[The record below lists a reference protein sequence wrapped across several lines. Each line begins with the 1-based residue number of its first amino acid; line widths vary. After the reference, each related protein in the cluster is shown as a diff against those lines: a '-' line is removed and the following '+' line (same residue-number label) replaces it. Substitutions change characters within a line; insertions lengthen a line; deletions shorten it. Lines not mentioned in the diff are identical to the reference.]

1 MPDLIKVDSG
11 ETDVKV
17 LLPIAEV
24 LLQGGVVAGPTQT
37 FYGLMAA
44 ADELTTLNRI
54 LEMKGRDGNK
64 PLLLLLDCPDRARC
78 YAKEIPEEAK
88 GLINTFWP
96 GPLSLLLRARPGL
109 PGPVVGPTRTVGVR
123 VEGLPVIRRL
133 VRMIDRAV
141 TGTSANPGGFP
152 PARTAGGSGGLFW
165 RQDRF
170 DNRQRTL
177 SRGVAQHL
185 DRCQSGA
192 AQVDTRR
199 WSESQQN
206 DGRGPEVAHVMTLKK
221 PPENLVI
228 YEVKGCP
235 DLGDKPDFGPDFLG
249 YWIEAGYVFFFF
261 SRESESFM
269 DLSTRHPD
277 LELRYVHR
285 MKYSDWQDGALFQAF
300 RVGPPDHSPGL
311 GRASADRIRGSVIR
325 DRSGFGFRLWRT
337 SHHQGLPWDSGEN
350 L

>member
-152 PARTAGGSGGLFW
+152 PARTAGEVEAYFGDRIDLIIDSGPCPGGLPS
-165 RQDRF
+165 
-170 DNRQRTL
+170 TL
-177 SRGVAQHL
+177 IDVSL
-185 DRCQSGA
+185 
-192 AQVDTRR
+192 
-199 WSESQQN
+199 
-206 DGRGPEVAHVMTLKK
+206 
-221 PPENLVI
+221 
-228 YEVKGCP
+228 
-235 DLGDKPDFGPDFLG
+235 
-249 YWIEAGYVFFFF
+249 
-261 SRESESFM
+261 
-269 DLSTRHPD
+269 
-277 LELRYVHR
+277 
-285 MKYSDWQDGALFQAF
+285 
-300 RVGPPDHSPGL
+300 GPPRL
-311 GRASADRIRGSVIR
+311 IR
-325 DRSGFGFRLWRT
+325 DGGLSLNKMMAVAPKLRT
-337 SHHQGLPWDSGEN
+337 
-350 L
+350 